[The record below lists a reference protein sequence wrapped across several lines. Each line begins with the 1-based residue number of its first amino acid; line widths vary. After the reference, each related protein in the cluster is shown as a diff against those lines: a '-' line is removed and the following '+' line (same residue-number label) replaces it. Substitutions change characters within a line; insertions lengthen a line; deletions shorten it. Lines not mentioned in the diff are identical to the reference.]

1 MSRDPAQQ
9 KSNYAVCK
17 NAVFA
22 EQKTKF
28 SIKDFF
34 SKCTFT
40 EGILNGKLHFLCSVS
55 CMYYAHLKGT
65 LMQI

>member
-9 KSNYAVCK
+9 KSNYAACK

-22 EQKTKF
+22 AQKTKF
-28 SIKDFF
+28 SIKDFLQIF
-34 SKCTFT
+34 L
-40 EGILNGKLHFLCSVS
+40 LNGKLHFLCSVS